1 MLLDEIL
8 VEARKAG
15 PQTARNSHDATFADA
30 AAEWLRYD
38 PDAVI
43 ELATAVKSKEE
54 RKAIF
59 NAVDKLR
66 QLGEQLAPPHMKPL
80 KGLQAGG
87 LRELRPRQGRS
98 DWRALYVRRSWGYV
112 ILAIDRHDNFEA
124 SVARA
129 QRRAAQYD
137 ERTP

>member
-1 MLLDEIL
+1 MASG
-8 VEARKAG
+8 AR
-15 PQTARNSHDATFADA
+15 PYPSTVV
-30 AAEWLRYD
+30 YD
-38 PDAVI
+38 PDAAA

-80 KGLQAGG
+80 KGVQAGG

-98 DWRALYVRRSWGYV
+98 DWRPLYIRRSRGYV
-112 ILAIDRHDNFEA
+112 ILAIDRHDNFDA

-129 QRRAAQYD
+129 QHRAGQYD
-137 ERTP
+137 EPKP

>member
-1 MLLDEIL
+1 MAPG
-8 VEARKAG
+8 VR
-15 PQTARNSHDATFADA
+15 PHPSTVV
-30 AAEWLRYD
+30 YD
-38 PDAVI
+38 PEAVM

-98 DWRALYVRRSWGYV
+98 DWRALYIRRGWGYV
-112 ILAIDRHDNFEA
+112 ILAIDRHDNFDA

-129 QRRAAQYD
+129 QRRAAQYE

>member
-1 MLLDEIL
+1 MASG
-8 VEARKAG
+8 AR
-15 PQTARNSHDATFADA
+15 PHP
-30 AAEWLRYD
+30 LIVVYD
-38 PDAVI
+38 PDAVV

-80 KGLQAGG
+80 KGHEAAG

-98 DWRALYVRRSWGYV
+98 DWRPLYIRRSRGYV
-112 ILAIDRHDNFEA
+112 ILAIDRHDNFDA
-124 SVARA
+124 LVARA

-137 ERTP
+137 EPP